1 MDPEREVGERFEL
14 VVAGCYHL
22 LTPFTAVAEQRCIIA
37 HQNNHRDAVA
47 ELREDL
53 LDEPR
58 VRLMESDVDA
68 GKRFVTRRELPPF
81 GEFALRIWV
90 RQLQGVLMPHLT
102 RAEGISDI
110 EGKVARVS
118 GERVGQRPS
127 FKSMHPRISR

>member
-58 VRLMESDVDA
+58 VRSWKAM
-68 GKRFVTRRELPPF
+68 
-81 GEFALRIWV
+81 
-90 RQLQGVLMPHLT
+90 LMPANGSLL
-102 RAEGISDI
+102 AG
-110 EGKVARVS
+110 A
-118 GERVGQRPS
+118 RPS
-127 FKSMHPRISR
+127 ASLRCVYGLGSFKEF